1 MSGNSLSPLSNMTD
15 AANDAAEVVE
25 KLGKTNPVQF
35 TQYVLLILLGSV
47 IALVAYAMLVD
58 KPQTLDRFEKI
69 QSTTTTDLRAGLQ
82 DLAEAHEAINDKNV
96 ERFEKIL
103 DKQTQS
109 HIEAMAV
116 VREHNERVVD
126 MVTSRMTGAVK
137 AAAVGSATEP
147 LVGSPAPTPS
157 GTAN

>member
-1 MSGNSLSPLSNMTD
+1 MSANPLSPLSNMTD

-58 KPQTLDRFEKI
+58 KPQTLDRFERI
-69 QSTTTTDLRAGLQ
+69 QETTTTELRAGLQ
-82 DLAEAHEAINDKNV
+82 ESAKAHELINDKNV

-103 DKQTQS
+103 DKQNAAS
-109 HIEAMAV
+109 AEAMTV
-116 VREHNERVVD
+116 LREHHERVVD
-126 MVTSRMTGAVK
+126 MVTSRISGTNK

-147 LVGSPAPTPS
+147 LVGTPAPPAS
-157 GTAN
+157 GAAN